1 MSLLSTNFEPVNVL
15 DVEDE
20 SKQYGGLCNVFKH
33 KDLILIPNTHIKTMK
48 MPGIVTHICNSS
60 AVCVAG

>member
-1 MSLLSTNFEPVNVL
+1 MSLLSTYFEPVNVL

-20 SKQYGGLCNVFKH
+20 NKQYGGLSNSFKH
-33 KDLILIPNTHIKTMK
+33 KDLILFPNTHIKTMK
-48 MPGIVTHICNSS
+48 MPGIVSHICNSS